1 MVIEV
6 KEGEALMY
14 CTKCGQQIPDDS
26 KFCSF
31 CGAKVTIDDASRF
44 HQGSINGNNTIID
57 NSVNRKEEVLSKS
70 GLFSFKGRRNR
81 LPYFMTAW
89 ILNMIINFLAKIM
102 VSGRLSSGMELGL
115 LAALLFLAYIVATNI
130 SKRLQDMNINGYLS
144 IPLVILTN
152 STYFLKGF
160 GIILIGVSVVCNL
173 FLAFKR
179 GTVGDNDYG
188 SDPLKE

>member
-1 MVIEV
+1 MII
-6 KEGEALMY
+6 KIWEGEVPMY

-26 KFCSF
+26 QFCSF
-31 CGAKVTIDDASRF
+31 CGAKVRTGDIS
-44 HQGSINGNNTIID
+44 HSQQYTVNNNGKFD
-57 NSVNRKEEVLSKS
+57 NSFYHKEEVLSKS

-89 ILNMIINFLAKIM
+89 VLNMIINFFAKIM
-102 VSGRLSSGMELGL
+102 VSGRLSSSMELGL
-115 LAALLFLAYIVATNI
+115 FAALLFLAYIVATNI

-152 STYFLKGF
+152 SVYFLKEF
-160 GIILIGVSVVCNL
+160 GVVLIGASIVCNL

-188 SDPLKE
+188 ADPLKE